1 MSHKQL
7 CGFSDFIIKSAIYS
21 EYLQQKYYYWQ
32 YTTCQQW
39 TMDSTVKFR
48 SQLITS
54 PLCAARTINR
64 IWRIKI
70 MEIQSRYDKVT
81 LYIDLSHWMET
92 PSGRRSSIK
101 LLMETLSRKKKNA
114 GLAGGRCGCTAPS
127 CVYSRHFR
135 RLGAWTSFA
144 LDFSLIGRDLHR
156 SARDSAYSFVESTS
170 LQALMDL
177 FDKC

>member
-1 MSHKQL
+1 
-7 CGFSDFIIKSAIYS
+7 
-21 EYLQQKYYYWQ
+21 
-32 YTTCQQW
+32 
-39 TMDSTVKFR
+39 
-48 SQLITS
+48 
-54 PLCAARTINR
+54 
-64 IWRIKI
+64 
-70 MEIQSRYDKVT
+70 
-81 LYIDLSHWMET
+81 MET

-101 LLMETLSRKKKNA
+101 LLMETLSRKKNA
-114 GLAGGRCGCTAPS
+114 GLGRCGCTAPS